1 MLCYLNLNDNDNDV
15 VISQSL
21 VEGMRWSNTVV
32 TTFKSFLILFWK
44 ELIDKHKFDADAD
57 ADEDVVD
64 AEVGAREG
72 KGGKCNNCQIFSS
85 GKEIFSGK
93 KV

>member
-1 MLCYLNLNDNDNDV
+1 M
-15 VISQSL
+15 
-21 VEGMRWSNTVV
+21 
-32 TTFKSFLILFWK
+32 FLFFWK
-44 ELIDKHKFDADAD
+44 ELIDDHKFDADAD

-93 KV
+93 MCDHHPETSLPTHILRKLLCQITFQKIDP

>member
-1 MLCYLNLNDNDNDV
+1 MLQL
-15 VISQSL
+15 
-21 VEGMRWSNTVV
+21 SNP
-32 TTFKSFLILFWK
+32 FSFYSCWK
-44 ELIDKHKFDADAD
+44 ELIDEHKVDTD

>member
-1 MLCYLNLNDNDNDV
+1 
-15 VISQSL
+15 
-21 VEGMRWSNTVV
+21 MRWSNTVV
-32 TTFKSFLILFWK
+32 TTVKSFLIFFWK

-57 ADEDVVD
+57 ADEDVVA